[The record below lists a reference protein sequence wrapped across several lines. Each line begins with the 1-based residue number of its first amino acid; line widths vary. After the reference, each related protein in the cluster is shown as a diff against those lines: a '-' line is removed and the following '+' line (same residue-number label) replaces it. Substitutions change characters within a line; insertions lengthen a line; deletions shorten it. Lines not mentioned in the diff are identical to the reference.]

1 MFILYGTA
9 ASMLMT
15 LRSVSSIVLT
25 YRMQSHFPTSQC
37 KHQPLYILFCLY
49 FSSLTVL
56 VKQDCSYSIP
66 VCKTSKMYKQHLNF
80 INFQHPVLFNF
91 DLLFL
96 SFLLQDLLM
105 IVYLSGLCKAQI
117 SLGEKLATVIQYYGF
132 QCAINYRINPP
143 PVMFAFWDSS
153 VVMLRKFNRVNRFFY
168 RFPHK
173 QARERIYFEVKTKLQ

>member
-25 YRMQSHFPTSQC
+25 YRMQSHFPTSQR

-66 VCKTSKMYKQHLNF
+66 VCKTSKMYK
-80 INFQHPVLFNF
+80 PVLFNF

-117 SLGEKLATVIQYYGF
+117 SLGEKLATVIQCFGF

-168 RFPHK
+168 RFPRK
-173 QARERIYFEVKTKLQ
+173 QAWERIYFEVKTKLQ